1 MAESI
6 RLFRGAFGHVSILH
20 VAGDLVTHA
29 HAEAHII
36 VWLGGAAGEMTI
48 GRESIRLGP
57 ALAAGINAFE
67 PHSHALSRM
76 GRRAFSSPSIS
87 IPAGYAVATVC
98 RLPVRSL
105 PGRRSGSSRG
115 FIRPP
120 PRCRTASMAAIR
132 SGTSCATRSRASST
146 A

>member
-48 GRESIRLGP
+48 GRETHPPRPGPCRGRQCLRTAQSLPDPGRGLRPLPRLLSRSG
-57 ALAAGINAFE
+57 LAA
-67 PHSHALSRM
+67 
-76 GRRAFSSPSIS
+76 RAAMACLR
-87 IPAGYAVATVC
+87 PARC
-98 RLPVRSL
+98 S
-105 PGRRSGSSRG
+105 PGRPSGSSPG
-115 FIRPP
+115 
-120 PRCRTASMAAIR
+120 S
-132 SGTSCATRSRASST
+132 TRRR
-146 A
+146 